1 MGTEHKLGQI
11 EQYIR
16 GNGKIMNHMVSA
28 SSPIPLVT
36 IMREN
41 GSTLKLKD
49 REFFAKKTEIAIE
62 GTGKMMNLQVMVLK
76 KL

>member
-1 MGTEHKLGQI
+1 MEMVRKLGQI
-11 EQYIR
+11 EQSIE

-28 SSPIPLVT
+28 SSHIPLVT
-36 IMREN
+36 TMREN
-41 GSTLKLKD
+41 GSSLKLKD
-49 REFFAKKTEIAIE
+49 RECFAKETVIVIE